1 MAGAVDVIGAATL
14 EELEQKVSDW
24 YAEAAREGFEASRI
38 PWNPDAAVQTG
49 EGYEFAVWAHSA
61 E

>member
-24 YAEAAREGFEASRI
+24 YAEAATAHAGIWSTMTAG
-38 PWNPDAAVQTG
+38 AAGVVVGMFLALALVATTR
-49 EGYEFAVWAHSA
+49 
-61 E
+61 